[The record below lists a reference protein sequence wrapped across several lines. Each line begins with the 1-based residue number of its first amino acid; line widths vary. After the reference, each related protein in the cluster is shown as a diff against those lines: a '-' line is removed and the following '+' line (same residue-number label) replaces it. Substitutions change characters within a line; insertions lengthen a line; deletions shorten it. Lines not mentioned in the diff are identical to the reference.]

1 MVVLDTDH
9 MSLLEW
15 SGAQGSA
22 RLRARLTTFQPAE
35 VVTTIISYE
44 EQVRGWMAYIA
55 RLRSVTQQVDAYRRL
70 HRQLDN
76 YCRIHVLLPALQAAL
91 HTLGDAPTRS
101 LAALAQWLGVA
112 EAETATVV
120 PPLAEAPAPV
130 AAAPAAGHVSPLL
143 PMTGRDSA
151 SSAPKTL
158 LNRRTV
164 IAARTRTTR

>member
-22 RLRARLTTFQPAE
+22 PLRTRLATLQPAE

-55 RLRSVTQQVDAYRRL
+55 RTRSITQQVEAYRRL

-76 YCRIHVLLPALQAAL
+76 YCRI
-91 HTLGDAPTRS
+91 
-101 LAALAQWLGVA
+101 
-112 EAETATVV
+112 
-120 PPLAEAPAPV
+120 PV
-130 AAAPAAGHVSPLL
+130 IAFDAPAAVRFQQLRRTRLRIGTMDVKIAAIVLS
-143 PMTGRDSA
+143 REA
-151 SSAPKTL
+151 TL
-158 LNRRTV
+158 LSRNLADFGQV
-164 IAARTRTTR
+164 PGLQVEDWTT